1 MPRFRIINI
10 EHNVLF
16 IVPIKGLL
24 LLARW
29 MEGTARY
36 DTQTVLREYKV
47 LL

>member
-1 MPRFRIINI
+1 M
-10 EHNVLF
+10 EHMLFNVLT
-16 IVPIKGLL
+16 KGLL

-36 DTQTVLREYKV
+36 DTQTVLKEYKV